1 MKFAKMQGAGNDFVL
16 VEAKGDERHWPHL
29 ALRMCDRHFGVG
41 ADGLVLV
48 LPSAGADVGMR
59 IFNADGSEAE
69 MCGNA
74 VRCLAKYAVE
84 RGLVRPKGSEF
95 SVETPAGLL
104 PVQVMEEGGRVE
116 RARVGMGAPRFHAE
130 EIPALIDA
138 QPPLVNVPVEVDLGS
153 VLAEAPPTMERVLEI
168 ARGPASAERS
178 AERVILPLTCL
189 SMGNPHAV
197 YFPPGP
203 LGSYPLAEMGPRV
216 ERHPLFPNR
225 TNFTVARVID
235 RARMEARVW
244 ERGVGITLACGS
256 GTCAAMVAARLQGLV
271 DDVVDITLPG
281 GPLNVEW
288 DGKGQVFLSG
298 PAATVFEG
306 EWPG

>member
-29 ALRMCDRHFGVG
+29 ALRMCDRHFGIG

-48 LPSAGADVGMR
+48 LPSAEADVGMR

-84 RGLVRPKGSEF
+84 RGLVRPKEGKL
-95 SVETPAGLL
+95 SVGTVAGIL
-104 PVQVMEEGGRVE
+104 PVQVMGEGGKVE
-116 RARVGMGAPRFHAE
+116 RARVGMGAPRFRPE
-130 EIPALIDA
+130 EVPTLIDA
-138 QPPLVNVPVEVDLGS
+138 QPPLVNAPVEIDLGAAGS
-153 VLAEAPPTMERVLEI
+153 EAPLSMERLLDI

-178 AERVILPLTCL
+178 DRLIIPLTCL

-197 YFPPGP
+197 YFLPGP
-203 LGSYPLAEMGPRV
+203 VAGYPLAEMGPRV
-216 ERHPLFPNR
+216 ERHPLFPSR
-225 TNFTVARVID
+225 TNFTVASVID
-235 RARMEARVW
+235 RGRMEARVW

-281 GPLNVEW
+281 GTLRAEW
-288 DGKGQVFLSG
+288 DGAGQVFLSG
-298 PAATVFEG
+298 PAAMVFEG
-306 EWPG
+306 EWPD

>member
-1 MKFAKMQGAGNDFVL
+1 MKFVKMQGAGNDFVL
-16 VEAKGDERHWPHL
+16 LEAEGDERHWPHL
-29 ALRMCDRHFGVG
+29 ALRMCDRHFGIG

-48 LPSAGADVGMR
+48 LPSEQADVGMR
-59 IFNADGSEAE
+59 IINADGSEAE

-74 VRCLAKYAVE
+74 IRCLAKYAVE
-84 RGLVRPKGSEF
+84 RGLVQPKDGEL
-95 SVETPAGLL
+95 SVETPAGVL
-104 PVQVMEEGGRVE
+104 PVQVMGEGDRVE
-116 RARVGMGAPRFHAE
+116 RARVGMGAPRFRPD
-130 EIPALIDA
+130 EIPTLIA
-138 QPPLVNVPVEVDLGS
+138 AEPPLVNVPVEIDLGS
-153 VLAEAPPTMERVLEI
+153 ALSEATPSMERVLEI

-178 AERVILPLTCL
+178 DRVIIPLTCL

-203 LGSYPLAEMGPRV
+203 LADYPLAELGPRV

-225 TNFTVARVID
+225 TNFAIARVID
-235 RARMEARVW
+235 RSRMEARVW

-271 DDVVDITLPG
+271 DDIVAITLPG
-281 GPLNVEW
+281 GTLRAEW
-288 DGKGQVFLSG
+288 DGAGQVYLSG

-306 EWPG
+306 EWPD